1 MPAWYSAN
9 GKDERACGF
18 MQVST
23 NKKLIAR
30 RRRIGTYASFGGLG
44 VLLAGMIASFQVQY
58 IWYSLIALVAGFLLA
73 QFGNYNLRRW
83 GRSPRPDE
91 VIEIE
96 LKGFDERYH
105 LYSWSLPAP
114 FVLLSPQGVYTFVTR
129 DQGGE
134 ITVNGSQWKSKFTIG
149 RVLLAFAQEG
159 LGNPS
164 GEALE
169 GANRMTKW
177 IEEEL
182 PEVAAG
188 IQPAVVFI
196 NKQVKLQITDPA
208 VPVLDAPNLK
218 KWLRGAGKGANL
230 KSADYKALEAL
241 FNARTESVSK

>member
-1 MPAWYSAN
+1 
-9 GKDERACGF
+9 

-23 NKKLIAR
+23 NEKLIAR

-73 QFGNYNLRRW
+73 QFGNYNLRRR

-91 VIEIE
+91 VVEAA
-96 LKGFDERYH
+96 LKGFDDRYH

-114 FVLLSPQGVYTFVTR
+114 FVLLSPQGVYCFVTR
-129 DQGGE
+129 DQAGE
-134 ITVNGSQWKSKFTIG
+134 ITVNGSQWKSKLTVG

-164 GEALE
+164 GEAQE
-169 GANRMTKW
+169 GASRLEKW
-177 IEEEL
+177 IQEEL
-182 PEVAAG
+182 PEVTPG

-196 NKQVKLQITDPA
+196 NDKAKLQITDPA
-208 VPVLDAPNLK
+208 VPVMDAANLK

-230 KSADYKALEAL
+230 KSAEYKALETL
-241 FNARTESVSK
+241 FNIRAESASK